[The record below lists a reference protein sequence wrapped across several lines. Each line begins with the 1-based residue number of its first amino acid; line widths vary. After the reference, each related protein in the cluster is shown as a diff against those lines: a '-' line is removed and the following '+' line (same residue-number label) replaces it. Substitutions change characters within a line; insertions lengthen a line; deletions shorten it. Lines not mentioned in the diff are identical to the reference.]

1 MRRMTMQD
9 RYIIVVK
16 TMLGQGMPMTLKL
29 IGACLLFSLLI
40 GIVFG
45 TIRSLKIPVVDQI
58 LGLYAV
64 VCRGIPTIIV
74 LLFFYATLVRG
85 TQFWISVLSISL
97 VEGAYMMEIVKGGF
111 LSVDKGQWEAAKAL
125 NLPLIHTIVYIVLPQ
140 VMLVTIPALIGQIVM
155 LVKGTSVAATI
166 GCMDVLRRAQL
177 LLPKYSYPL
186 EIYAYILVIFF
197 IMCHFLTWLGKRLE
211 RTVVKRIMG
220 DKYV

>member
-1 MRRMTMQD
+1 MTMLD

>member
-1 MRRMTMQD
+1 MTMQD

-74 LLFFYATLVRG
+74 LLFYATLVRG

>member
-1 MRRMTMQD
+1 MTMQD

>member
-1 MRRMTMQD
+1 MTMQD

-155 LVKGTSVAATI
+155 LVKRTSVAATI

>member
-1 MRRMTMQD
+1 MTMQD

-125 NLPLIHTIVYIVLPQ
+125 NLPLIHTIVYLVLPQ

-166 GCMDVLRRAQL
+166 GCMDVLRRAQR
-177 LLPKYSYPL
+177 LLPKYSDPL

>member
-1 MRRMTMQD
+1 MTRQD

>member
-1 MRRMTMQD
+1 MTMQD

-45 TIRSLKIPVVDQI
+45 TIRSLKIPVIDQI

-197 IMCHFLTWLGKRLE
+197 IMCHFLTRLGKRLE

>member
-1 MRRMTMQD
+1 MTMQD

-197 IMCHFLTWLGKRLE
+197 IMCHFLTWLGKRQE

>member
-1 MRRMTMQD
+1 MTLQD

>member
-1 MRRMTMQD
+1 MTMQA

>member
-1 MRRMTMQD
+1 MTMQD

-16 TMLGQGMPMTLKL
+16 TMLGQGMPMTMKL

>member
-1 MRRMTMQD
+1 
-9 RYIIVVK
+9 
-16 TMLGQGMPMTLKL
+16 MTLKL

>member
-1 MRRMTMQD
+1 MTMQD

-45 TIRSLKIPVVDQI
+45 TIRSLKIPVIDQI

-125 NLPLIHTIVYIVLPQ
+125 TLPLIHTIVYIVLPQ

>member
-1 MRRMTMQD
+1 MTMQD
-9 RYIIVVK
+9 RYVIVVK

-29 IGACLLFSLLI
+29 IGACLLVSLLI

-125 NLPLIHTIVYIVLPQ
+125 NLPLLHTIVHIVLPQ
-140 VMLVTIPALIGQIVM
+140 VMLVTIPALMGQIVM

-186 EIYAYILVIFF
+186 EVYAYILVIFF

>member
-1 MRRMTMQD
+1 MTMQD

-85 TQFWISVLSISL
+85 TQVWISVLSISL

>member
-1 MRRMTMQD
+1 MTMQD

-45 TIRSLKIPVVDQI
+45 TIRSLKIPVIDQI

-140 VMLVTIPALIGQIVM
+140 VMLGTIPALIGQIVM

>member
-1 MRRMTMQD
+1 MTMQD

-197 IMCHFLTWLGKRLE
+197 IMCHSLTWLGKRLE

>member
-1 MRRMTMQD
+1 MTMQD
-9 RYIIVVK
+9 RYIIVGK

-177 LLPKYSYPL
+177 LLPKYSYPM

>member
-1 MRRMTMQD
+1 MTMQD

-45 TIRSLKIPVVDQI
+45 TIRSLKI

>member
-1 MRRMTMQD
+1 MTMQD

-125 NLPLIHTIVYIVLPQ
+125 NLPLIHTIIYIVLPQ

>member
-1 MRRMTMQD
+1 MTMQD
-9 RYIIVVK
+9 RYIIVGK

-125 NLPLIHTIVYIVLPQ
+125 NLPLIHTIVYILLPQ

>member
-1 MRRMTMQD
+1 MTMQD

-45 TIRSLKIPVVDQI
+45 TIRSLRIPVVDQI

>member
-1 MRRMTMQD
+1 MTMQD

-16 TMLGQGMPMTLKL
+16 MMLGQGMPMTLKL

-45 TIRSLKIPVVDQI
+45 TIRSLKIPVIDQI

>member
-1 MRRMTMQD
+1 MTMQD

-111 LSVDKGQWEAAKAL
+111 LSVDKGPLEAAKAL

>member
-1 MRRMTMQD
+1 MTMQD

-125 NLPLIHTIVYIVLPQ
+125 NLPNSE
-140 VMLVTIPALIGQIVM
+140 A
-155 LVKGTSVAATI
+155 
-166 GCMDVLRRAQL
+166 
-177 LLPKYSYPL
+177 
-186 EIYAYILVIFF
+186 VI
-197 IMCHFLTWLGKRLE
+197 ISQAVGWE
-211 RTVVKRIMG
+211 
-220 DKYV
+220 

>member
-1 MRRMTMQD
+1 MTMQD

-125 NLPLIHTIVYIVLPQ
+125 NLPLIHTIVHIVLPQ

>member
-1 MRRMTMQD
+1 MTMQD

-140 VMLVTIPALIGQIVM
+140 VMLVTIPALIGPIVM
-155 LVKGTSVAATI
+155 LVKGPSVAATI

>member
-1 MRRMTMQD
+1 MTMQD

-58 LGLYAV
+58 LGIYAV

>member
-1 MRRMTMQD
+1 MTMQD

-111 LSVDKGQWEAAKAL
+111 LSVDKGQWEAAKAM

>member
-1 MRRMTMQD
+1 MTMQD

-45 TIRSLKIPVVDQI
+45 TIRSLKILVIDQI

>member
-1 MRRMTMQD
+1 
-9 RYIIVVK
+9 
-16 TMLGQGMPMTLKL
+16 MLGQGMPMTLKL